1 MLKRGPLPWDARMSE
16 EPVQSR
22 SHAIT
27 TETLRR
33 MDDIFEAAWQELLR
47 RRSRHTFPWTIEST
61 RFLLARVV
69 LEHAR
74 DYRDEGEIIDDVVE
88 RIESRDIAQ

>member
-1 MLKRGPLPWDARMSE
+1 MTPR
-16 EPVQSR
+16 
-22 SHAIT
+22 
-27 TETLRR
+27 
-33 MDDIFEAAWQELLR
+33 
-47 RRSRHTFPWTIEST
+47 TFPWEAEST

-74 DYRDEGEIIDDVVE
+74 DYRDQAEIIDDVVE